1 MSEHEPAP
9 SPEESAQPGPEHAEA
24 AHAAS
29 QILEQVAPE
38 KPAVRITGE
47 KRAEARILS
56 ATGPVVDV
64 KFPAG
69 TELPTIDSAIHAE
82 TFIGKKI
89 LLQVAEHLPGGVC
102 RCISLH
108 ETMNLQRNS
117 KCHTFYKKI
126 QIPVSEN
133 NYGRIMNAMGEP
145 IDEKPPIE
153 SDFYTDIRK
162 PKTSYK
168 VDTQGVAKGAEVME
182 TGIKMVDLFFP
193 LVKGSKTGI
202 LGGAGCGKT
211 VVILELMSNIVK
223 KHSGACVFAG
233 IGERIR
239 EGNDLFFELK
249 DSGLLPK
256 VMMAFGQMD
265 QPPGARREVIFT
277 GVAMAE
283 YIQNQNKDVLFFG
296 DNVFRFVQGGLEVS
310 TLLGRVPSET
320 GYQPTLAS
328 EVAEVQERIR
338 SSESGGSITAFQ
350 AVYVPADDYTDPAVV
365 AIYAY
370 LDGVMALSRDM
381 IQKGLYPG
389 IDVLM
394 SSCVNLDVS
403 VVGRRHFQV
412 AQGAKGIMSKLKQ
425 LKKIVAVIGADELS
439 PADRIV
445 YDRGLKLQNY
455 FTQPFSVAEVFTGAK
470 GQYVTTHD
478 VVKDV
483 EAIINGDYDDKN
495 PRDFYMIG
503 NLDAKFNPAAA

>member
-1 MSEHEPAP
+1 MSEEVKV
-9 SPEESAQPGPEHAEA
+9 SPKIEGRRSEG
-24 AHAAS
+24 
-29 QILEQVAPE
+29 
-38 KPAVRITGE
+38 RIT
-47 KRAEARILS
+47 A

-64 KFPAG
+64 KFFSS
-69 TELPTIDSAIHAE
+69 EDLPTIDSAIHAE
-82 TFIGKKI
+82 SFTGKKI
-89 LLQVAEHLPGGVC
+89 LLQVAEHLPGFVC

-117 KCHTFYKKI
+117 LCHTFHKKI
-126 QIPVSEN
+126 QIPVGEN

-153 SDFYTDIRK
+153 AEKYIDIRR
-162 PKTSYK
+162 PKVAHK
-168 VDTQGVAKGAEVME
+168 MDTQGAGKGSEVME
-182 TGIKMVDLFFP
+182 TGIKMIDLFFP
-193 LVKGSKTGI
+193 LVKGSKMGV

-211 VVILELMSNIVK
+211 VVILELMNNIVK

-249 DSGLLPK
+249 ESGLLPK

-277 GVAMAE
+277 GISMAE
-283 YIQNQNKDVLFFG
+283 FIQNQNKDVLFFG

-328 EVAEVQERIR
+328 EVSEVQERIR

-381 IQKGLYPG
+381 VQKGLYPG
-389 IDVLM
+389 VDILA

-403 VVGRRHFQV
+403 VVGRHHFQV
-412 AQGAKGIMSKLKQ
+412 AMDAKGVMSKLKQ

-445 YDRGLKLQNY
+445 YDRGIKLQNY
-455 FTQPFSVAEVFTGAK
+455 FTQPFSTAEVFTGTK
-470 GQYVTTHD
+470 GQYVSTKD
-478 VVKDV
+478 VVQDV
-483 EAIINGDYDDKN
+483 EDILAGVHDDKD
-495 PRDFYMIG
+495 PRAFYMIG
-503 NLDAKFNPAAA
+503 NIKDKFKPVQA

>member
-1 MSEHEPAP
+1 MDKEPTP
-9 SPEESAQPGPEHAEA
+9 LPEA
-24 AHAAS
+24 AEKSTAPAAP
-29 QILEQVAPE
+29 VV
-38 KPAVRITGE
+38 PAINAGERRSEGRI
-47 KRAEARILS
+47 IC

-64 KFPAG
+64 KFSCG
-69 TELPTIDSAIHAE
+69 EDLPTTDSAIHAVAF
-82 TFIGKKI
+82 TGKKI
-89 LLQVAEHLPGGVC
+89 LLLVAEHLPGFVC

-117 KCHTFYKKI
+117 TCYTLHKKI
-126 QIPVSEN
+126 QIPVGEN

-145 IDEKPPIE
+145 IDERPPIE
-153 SDFYTDIRK
+153 AEFYTDIRK
-162 PKTSYK
+162 PKVSHK
-168 VDTQGVAKGAEVME
+168 VDSQGAAASFQVME
-182 TGIKMVDLFFP
+182 TGIKIIDLFFP
-193 LVKGSKTGI
+193 LVKGSKMGV

-211 VVILELMSNIVK
+211 VVILELMNNIVK

-249 DSGLLPK
+249 GSGLLPK

-265 QPPGARREVIFT
+265 QPPGARREVIFA
-277 GVAMAE
+277 GIAMAE

-328 EVAEVQERIR
+328 EVSEFQERIR

-381 IQKGLYPG
+381 VQKGLYPG
-389 IDVLM
+389 VDVLS

-412 AQGAKGIMSKLKQ
+412 AQGAKSILSRLKQ

-439 PADRIV
+439 PADRII

-455 FTQPFSVAEVFTGAK
+455 FTQPFSTAEVFTGTK
-470 GQYVTTHD
+470 GQYVSTKD

-483 EAIINGDYDDKN
+483 EDILAGDHDAKN

-503 NLDAKFNPAAA
+503 NLKDKFNPEKV

>member
-1 MSEHEPAP
+1 MSDPQNIVEKAVRENKMSE
-9 SPEESAQPGPEHAEA
+9 G
-24 AHAAS
+24 
-29 QILEQVAPE
+29 
-38 KPAVRITGE
+38 RII
-47 KRAEARILS
+47 A

-64 KFPAG
+64 KFFKDVD
-69 TELPTIDSAIHAE
+69 LPSIDCAIYAE
-82 TFIGKKI
+82 TFTGKKI
-89 LLQVAEHLPGGVC
+89 IFQVAEHLPGLVC

-117 KCHTFYKKI
+117 VCRTYHKKI
-126 QIPVSEN
+126 QIPVGEN

-153 SDFYTDIRK
+153 ADFYTDIRK
-162 PKTSYK
+162 PKIAHK
-168 VDTQGVAKGAEVME
+168 VNIQSSGADSEVME
-182 TGIKMVDLFFP
+182 TGIKMLDLFFP
-193 LVKGSKTGI
+193 LVKGSKMGV

-256 VMMAFGQMD
+256 VMLAFGQMD
-265 QPPGARREVIFT
+265 QPPGARREVIFA
-277 GVAMAE
+277 GISMAE

-338 SSESGGSITAFQ
+338 SSADGGSITAFQ

-389 IDVLM
+389 IDVLA

-403 VVGRRHFQV
+403 VVGRRHYQV
-412 AQGAKGIMSKLKQ
+412 AQDTKGILSKLKQ

-455 FTQPFSVAEVFTGAK
+455 FTQPFTVAEVFTGTK
-470 GQYVTTHD
+470 GQYVATKDTID
-478 VVKDV
+478 DV
-483 EAIINGDYDDKN
+483 EDIIGGKYDDKSA
-495 PRDFYMIG
+495 RDFYMIG
-503 NLDAKFNPAAA
+503 NLKEKFGDKK

>member
-1 MSEHEPAP
+1 MAD
-9 SPEESAQPGPEHAEA
+9 EEKIISVKPA
-24 AHAAS
+24 AHERRS
-29 QILEQVAPE
+29 E
-38 KPAVRITGE
+38 G
-47 KRAEARILS
+47 RILA

-64 KFPAG
+64 KFQSS
-69 TELPTIDSAIHAE
+69 EDLPTIDSAIHAE

-89 LLQVAEHLPGGVC
+89 LLQVAEHIPGFVC

-117 KCHTFYKKI
+117 ICYTRHKKI
-126 QIPVSEN
+126 QIPVGEN

-153 SDFYTDIRK
+153 ADLYTDIRR
-162 PKTSYK
+162 PKVSHRI
-168 VDTQGVAKGAEVME
+168 DTQGAGKGSEVME
-182 TGIKMVDLFFP
+182 TGIKMIDLFFP
-193 LVKGSKTGI
+193 LVKGSKMGV

-249 DSGLLPK
+249 ESGLLPK

-394 SSCVNLDVS
+394 SSCVNLDIS

-412 AQGAKGIMSKLKQ
+412 AQDAKGIMSKLKQ

-439 PADRIV
+439 PADRII
-445 YDRGLKLQNY
+445 YDRGIKLQNY
-455 FTQPFSVAEVFTGAK
+455 FTQPFSVAEVFTGTK

-478 VVKDV
+478 VVRDV
-483 EAIINGDYDDKN
+483 EAVLAGEYDDKN

-503 NLDAKFNPAAA
+503 NLEAKFKPETT

>member
-1 MSEHEPAP
+1 MSEEK
-9 SPEESAQPGPEHAEA
+9 QT
-24 AHAAS
+24 
-29 QILEQVAPE
+29 EQ
-38 KPAVRITGE
+38 KPVTQGRKSIGRII
-47 KRAEARILS
+47 A
-56 ATGPVVDV
+56 ATGPVVEI
-64 KFPAG
+64 KFAG
-69 TELPTIDSAIHAE
+69 QEDIPMIDAAIFAE
-82 TFIGKKI
+82 TFTGRKVIF
-89 LLQVAEHLPGGVC
+89 QVAEHLPGFIC
-102 RCISLH
+102 KCISLH
-108 ETMNLQRNS
+108 ETINIQRNS
-117 KCHTFYKKI
+117 PCYTLHTKI

-133 NYGRIMNAMGEP
+133 NYGRIINAMGEP

-153 SDFYTDIRK
+153 SDYFVDIRK
-162 PKTSYK
+162 PKVSHK
-168 VDTQGVAKGAEVME
+168 MNTQTAGAEFEVME
-182 TGIKMVDLFFP
+182 TGIKMIDLFFP

-211 VVILELMSNIVK
+211 VVILELISNVAK
-223 KHSGACVFAG
+223 HHSGACVFAG

-256 VMMAFGQMD
+256 VMLTFGQMD
-265 QPPGARREVIFT
+265 QPPGARREVIFA
-277 GVAMAE
+277 GLSMAE

-338 SSESGGSITAFQ
+338 STGSGSITSFQ

-389 IDVLM
+389 IDVLQ

-403 VVGRRHFQV
+403 VVGRRHYEV
-412 AQGAKGIMSKLKQ
+412 AMQAKAILNKLKQ

-439 PADRIV
+439 PTDRIV

-455 FTQPFSVAEVFTGAK
+455 FTQPFSVAEIFTGVK
-470 GQYVTTHD
+470 GAYVKTVDT
-478 VVKDV
+478 VNDV
-483 EAIINGDYDDKN
+483 EGIMSGDYDDKN

-503 NLDAKFNPAAA
+503 GLKEKFL

>member
-1 MSEHEPAP
+1 MTPVP
-9 SPEESAQPGPEHAEA
+9 
-24 AHAAS
+24 
-29 QILEQVAPE
+29 VAGQRRTE
-38 KPAVRITGE
+38 G
-47 KRAEARILS
+47 RILA
-56 ATGPVVDV
+56 ATGPVVDI
-64 KFPAG
+64 KFPSSDD
-69 TELPTIDSAIHAE
+69 LPVIDAAIHAE
-82 TFIGKKI
+82 TFTGKKI
-89 LLQVAEHLPGGVC
+89 LFQVAEHLPGGVC

-117 KCHTFYKKI
+117 KCYTLHKKI
-126 QIPVSEN
+126 QVPVSEN

-145 IDEKPPIE
+145 IDEKPAVE
-153 SDFYTDIRK
+153 SDLYTDIRK
-162 PKTSYK
+162 PKVAYK
-168 VDTQGVAKGAEVME
+168 VDIQGSAKGSEVME
-182 TGIKMVDLFFP
+182 TGIKMIDLFFP
-193 LVKGSKTGI
+193 LVKGSKMGI

-249 DSGLLPK
+249 ESGLLPK

-277 GVAMAE
+277 GVALAE

-338 SSESGGSITAFQ
+338 SSDSGGSITAFQ

-389 IDVLM
+389 IDVLL

-412 AQGAKGIMSKLKQ
+412 AQDAKFVMSKLKQ

-455 FTQPFSVAEVFTGAK
+455 FTQPFCVAEVFTGAK

-483 EAIINGDYDDKN
+483 EGVLAGDYDDKN

-503 NLDAKFNPAAA
+503 NLDAKFKPGAV

>member
-1 MSEHEPAP
+1 MAD
-9 SPEESAQPGPEHAEA
+9 EEKIVTAKTA
-24 AHAAS
+24 AN
-29 QILEQVAPE
+29 E
-38 KPAVRITGE
+38 R
-47 KRAEARILS
+47 RAIGKIVS

-64 KFPAG
+64 KFQSSEDMPI
-69 TELPTIDSAIHAE
+69 IDAAIQAE
-82 TFIGKKI
+82 SFTGKKI
-89 LLQVAEHLPGGVC
+89 LLQVAEHLPGFIC

-117 KCHTFYKKI
+117 NCITFHKKI
-126 QIPVSEN
+126 QIPVGEN

-145 IDEKPPIE
+145 IDEKPPIVAE
-153 SDFYTDIRK
+153 FYTDIRK
-162 PKTSYK
+162 PKISHK
-168 VDTQGVAKGAEVME
+168 IDVQAGGAGGEVME
-182 TGIKMVDLFFP
+182 TGIKMIDLFFP
-193 LVKGSKTGI
+193 LVKGSKMGV

-211 VVILELMSNIVK
+211 VVILELMNNIVK
-223 KHSGACVFAG
+223 RHSGACVFAG

-249 DSGLLPK
+249 ESGLLPK

-265 QPPGARREVIFT
+265 QPPGARREVIFS
-277 GVAMAE
+277 GIAMAE

-328 EVAEVQERIR
+328 EVSEVQERIR

-381 IQKGLYPG
+381 VQKGLYPG
-389 IDVLM
+389 VDVLA

-412 AQGAKGIMSKLKQ
+412 AQDAKGVLSKLKQ

-439 PADRIV
+439 PGDRIV
-445 YDRGLKLQNY
+445 YDRGVKLQNY
-455 FTQPFSVAEVFTGAK
+455 FTQPFSTAEVFTGMK
-470 GQYVTTHD
+470 GQYVVTQD
-478 VVKDV
+478 VVRDV
-483 EAIINGDYDDKN
+483 ESVLNGEYDDKN

-503 NLDAKFNPAAA
+503 NLNDKFKSGKA